1 MKTIVIALSMLVV
14 WSCSVQKTL
23 NPEHYDYIRAKN
35 ELTTDYAIISTIE
48 HTTIHRLR
56 LNQIPVERAKT
67 IDQTIKEINFKLDL
81 SKKLLEAGNYEQSYI
96 ISHDEHKKLTI
107 LLKSLKGQLK

>member
-1 MKTIVIALSMLVV
+1 MKIFVIALSMLVV
-14 WSCSVQKTL
+14 WSCSMQKTL
-23 NPEHYDYIRAKN
+23 NPEHYEYIMAKN

-48 HTTIHRLR
+48 HTTIHRLQ

-81 SKKLLEAGNYEQSYI
+81 AKKLLEAGNYEQSRS
-96 ISHDEHKKLTI
+96 ISEEEHKKLNI